1 MNYDIRTKRKGSV
14 AIIAIIIFVVV
25 TASSLAVSRFLKN
38 SASNITL
45 DDKRVRDLYV
55 ARSGIETVYGAIVQK
70 IYDPS
75 DPNKYKSYSVIDRT
89 GISEAEVSGGPSEPI
104 KGLDQNRIKGGK
116 GKGAVLEEEKI
127 PLYNP
132 DRSKIIGTSKV
143 TLELF
148 LDGKDGGGPAK
159 RNEPGT
165 WYYKITSV
173 GTSVNDSANK
183 NIKGH
188 TLTMFVYVKNPET
201 PILYDGAVENPDA

>member
-25 TASSLAVSRFLKN
+25 TASSLAISRFLKN
-38 SASNITL
+38 STSNITL

-70 IYDPS
+70 IYVPAV
-75 DPNKYKSYSVIDRT
+75 NGYKDYSVVDMT
-89 GISEAEVSGGPSEPI
+89 GISGAEVPGGPSEPI
-104 KGLDQNRIKGGK
+104 KGLDKNRIKGK
-116 GKGAVLEEEKI
+116 GGAVLEEEKI

-148 LDGKDGGGPAK
+148 LDDKDGVGTAK
-159 RNEPGT
+159 RTEPGT

-173 GTSVNDSANK
+173 GTSENDSANK

-201 PILYDGAVENPDA
+201 PILYDGVVENPDA

>member
-25 TASSLAVSRFLKN
+25 TASSLAISRFLKN
-38 SASNITL
+38 STSNITL

-70 IYDPS
+70 IYDPL
-75 DPNKYKSYSVIDRT
+75 DTVDRHKDYSVMDRT
-89 GISEAEVSGGPSEPI
+89 GIPEVIGGGFTPI
-104 KGLDQNRIKGGK
+104 KGLDQNRIKGKEK
-116 GKGAVLEEEKI
+116 GEVLEKEI
-127 PLYNP
+127 PLFNP
-132 DRSKIIGTSKV
+132 DGSGKRIGTSKV

-148 LDGKDGGGPAK
+148 LDGEGTAK
-159 RNEPGT
+159 RKDPGT

-173 GTSVNDSANK
+173 GTSANDSANK

-188 TLTMFVYVKNPET
+188 TLTMFVYVQNPET

>member
-38 SASNITL
+38 STSNTTL

-70 IYDPS
+70 IYDPATNS
-75 DPNKYKSYSVIDRT
+75 DKAYSVIDRT
-89 GISEAEVSGGPSEPI
+89 GIRNVEGGPLDPI
-104 KGLDQNRIKGGK
+104 KGLDENRIKGGVK
-116 GKGAVLEEEKI
+116 RPVLEEEI
-127 PLYNP
+127 PLLNP
-132 DRSKIIGTSKV
+132 DGSGKRIGASKV

-148 LDGKDGGGPAK
+148 LDDVGTAK
-159 RNEPGT
+159 RDEPGT

-173 GTSVNDSANK
+173 GTSENDSANK

-201 PILYDGAVENPDA
+201 PILYDGVVENPDE

>member
-25 TASSLAVSRFLKN
+25 TASSLAISRFLKN
-38 SASNITL
+38 STSNITL

-70 IYDPS
+70 IYDPAS
-75 DPNKYKSYSVIDRT
+75 GYKDYSVVDRT
-89 GISEAEVSGGPSEPI
+89 GISGVADGPLDPI
-104 KGLDQNRIKGGK
+104 KGLDKNRTKEKG
-116 GKGAVLEEEKI
+116 GAVLEEEI
-127 PLYNP
+127 PLLNP

-148 LDGKDGGGPAK
+148 LDEGTAK
-159 RNEPGT
+159 GDKPGT

-201 PILYDGAVENPDA
+201 PILYDGVVENPDA

>member
-38 SASNITL
+38 STSNTTL

-75 DPNKYKSYSVIDRT
+75 TRKCKDYSVVDRT
-89 GISEAEVSGGPSEPI
+89 GISGGPGGVEGGPLDPI
-104 KGLDQNRIKGGK
+104 TGLDENRIKGGVK
-116 GKGAVLEEEKI
+116 RPILEEKEI
-127 PLYNP
+127 PLSTP
-132 DRSKIIGTSKV
+132 DGKIIGTSKV

-148 LDGKDGGGPAK
+148 LDDKDGKGTAK
-159 RNEPGT
+159 REEPGT

-173 GTSVNDSANK
+173 GTSENDSANK

-188 TLTMFVYVKNPET
+188 TLTMFVYVQNPGT

>member
-70 IYDPS
+70 IYDPAV
-75 DPNKYKSYSVIDRT
+75 NKYKPYSVVDVT
-89 GISEAEVSGGPSEPI
+89 GIPGVPDGPSGPI
-104 KGLDQNRIKGGK
+104 EGLNRNRTKEKG
-116 GKGAVLEEEKI
+116 GAVLEKDI
-127 PLYNP
+127 PLVSP
-132 DRSKIIGTSKV
+132 DGKKIGTSKV

-148 LDGKDGGGPAK
+148 LDGKDGGGPAEK
-159 RNEPGT
+159 DKPGT

>member
-25 TASSLAVSRFLKN
+25 TASSLAISRFLKN
-38 SASNITL
+38 STSNITL

-70 IYDPS
+70 IYVPAS
-75 DPNKYKSYSVIDRT
+75 GYKDYSVVDRT
-89 GISEAEVSGGPSEPI
+89 GISGVKDGPLDPI
-104 KGLDQNRIKGGK
+104 KGLDKNRTKEKGG
-116 GKGAVLEEEKI
+116 AILEEKDI
-127 PLYNP
+127 PLVSP
-132 DRSKIIGTSKV
+132 DGKKIGTSKV

-148 LDGKDGGGPAK
+148 LDNVGTAK
-159 RNEPGT
+159 GDKPGT

-173 GTSVNDSANK
+173 GTSLNDSANK

-201 PILYDGAVENPDA
+201 PILYDGVVENPDA

>member
-25 TASSLAVSRFLKN
+25 TASSLAMSRFLKN
-38 SASNITL
+38 STSNITL

-70 IYDPS
+70 IYVPAS
-75 DPNKYKSYSVIDRT
+75 GYKDYSVVDMT
-89 GISEAEVSGGPSEPI
+89 GIRGVQDGPLDPI
-104 KGLDQNRIKGGK
+104 EGLNKNRIKGGRY
-116 GKGAVLEEEKI
+116 GAVFEEEEI

-132 DRSKIIGTSKV
+132 DGSGKRIGTSKV

-148 LDGKDGGGPAK
+148 LDNVGTAK
-159 RNEPGT
+159 RTESGT

-173 GTSVNDSANK
+173 GTSENDSANK

-201 PILYDGAVENPDA
+201 PILYDGVVENPDA